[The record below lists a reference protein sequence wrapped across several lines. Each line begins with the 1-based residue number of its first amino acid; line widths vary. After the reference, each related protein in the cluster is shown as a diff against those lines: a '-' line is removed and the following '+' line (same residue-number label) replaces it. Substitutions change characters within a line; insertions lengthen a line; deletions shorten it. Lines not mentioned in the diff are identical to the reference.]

1 MHRRWVSEISEGL
14 VIRRVVISKVNCE
27 LCIERW
33 WRGEIVD
40 DIKYGLGL
48 DSENRKLHFC
58 ELWDDT
64 ITIHY
69 SLSASCSGRLDIVY
83 ILYMLIRGGLY
94 VKFFFEVRTF

>member
-1 MHRRWVSEISEGL
+1 MMEGGDG
-14 VIRRVVISKVNCE
+14 
-27 LCIERW
+27 W
-33 WRGEIVD
+33 D
-40 DIKYGLGL
+40 DIKYWLGL

-64 ITIHY
+64 INIHY

-94 VKFFFEVRTF
+94 VKKKFEVRTF